1 MTAPELKPCPFC
13 GGEAKRRTLP
23 SDEFGNDGGDV
34 IECVQCGAS
43 SHVEFGHKENL
54 ASTWNTR
61 ADASEL
67 VALVEAVKGIVSD
80 AWGYGHL
87 FDSPFHAKVHD
98 ELHDKLAAYEALQ

>member
-1 MTAPELKPCPFC
+1 MTAPKLIWAAPWKDCDGEWPEGDWDTHEGRTLDKPC
-13 GGEAKRRTLP
+13 ARY
-23 SDEFGNDGGDV
+23 
-34 IECVQCGAS
+34 I
-43 SHVEFGHKENL
+43 
-54 ASTWNTR
+54 R
-61 ADASEL
+61 ADAPEL